1 MVTCTNIKCDL
12 YNKVIIK
19 SKFLKSKRCL
29 NCGKLFLRKE
39 VSSQISKCPS
49 CKNGEL
55 EEVACCYVCKSV
67 VDIKRNKCTMP
78 DCNSTKYKIIFRTI
92 QVKSTHLVDN
102 GKNLGFNF
110 KFQDLLDDERHFLI
124 IYNREIV
131 ENKEK
136 HFYWILNVEDFKS
149 IKNLETTAFKI
160 YQNDRCH
167 FHRERL
173 KKYLYDEVASN
184 KLWDEIERVKQSGNI
199 KTLKELYDKLQV
211 IDRFRILDKKLS
223 KD

>member
-19 SKFLKSKRCL
+19 SKILKSKRCL

-55 EEVACCYVCKSV
+55 E
-67 VDIKRNKCTMP
+67 
-78 DCNSTKYKIIFRTI
+78 
-92 QVKSTHLVDN
+92 
-102 GKNLGFNF
+102 
-110 KFQDLLDDERHFLI
+110 
-124 IYNREIV
+124 
-131 ENKEK
+131 
-136 HFYWILNVEDFKS
+136 
-149 IKNLETTAFKI
+149 
-160 YQNDRCH
+160 
-167 FHRERL
+167 
-173 KKYLYDEVASN
+173 EVASN